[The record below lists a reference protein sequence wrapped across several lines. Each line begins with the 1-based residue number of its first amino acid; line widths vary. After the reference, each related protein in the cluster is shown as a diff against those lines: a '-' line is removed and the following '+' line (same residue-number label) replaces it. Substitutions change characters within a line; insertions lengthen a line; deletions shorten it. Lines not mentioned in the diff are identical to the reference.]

1 MCQPHI
7 LDEELIKLRYHGVM
21 QATFLI
27 RVSSQLLHSL
37 MGGVALFCLYYAC
50 QISDPDIVRYLLIEA
65 VKWGAP
71 AAAILYAQIRY
82 LDR

>member
-1 MCQPHI
+1 
-7 LDEELIKLRYHGVM
+7 M
-21 QATFLI
+21 QRRGFGEMKSPRHA
-27 RVSSQLLHSL
+27 
-37 MGGVALFCLYYAC
+37 GGVALFCLYYAC